1 MMAAAKE
8 MMADPEF
15 QKEMKR
21 LQNSKEFKEATKK
34 MTETFKDPNVAAATE
49 AKAEHMLK
57 VGQDRL
63 QKNAANAMQ
72 DAVQAMADPNVMA
85 EMAKMIKDPS
95 FNKQLEAM
103 ANDPQFKNYMDAYV
117 HGVANFFHSFF
128 LCSYTD

>member
-34 MTETFKDPNVAAATE
+34 TTELLKDPNTAAATE

-63 QKNAANAMQ
+63 QKNAATAMQ

-85 EMAKMIKDPS
+85 EMAKMIKDPN

-103 ANDPQFKNYMDAYV
+103 ANDPQFKNYMDA
-117 HGVANFFHSFF
+117 
-128 LCSYTD
+128 